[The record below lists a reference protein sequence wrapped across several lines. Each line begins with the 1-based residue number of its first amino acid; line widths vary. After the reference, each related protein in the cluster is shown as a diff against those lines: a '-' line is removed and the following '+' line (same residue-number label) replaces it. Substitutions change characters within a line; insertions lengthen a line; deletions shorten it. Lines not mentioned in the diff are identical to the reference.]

1 MSRENQVDLEVAVIG
16 MAGRFPGAQ
25 SVDAFWRNLRSGVES
40 IRDLSEDELQ
50 TAGVDR
56 EILAD
61 PRLVRRAADLQD
73 ADLFDAGLFGF
84 SPREA
89 ELMDPQFRVFLE
101 DAWAALENAGYLS
114 ERHDAR
120 IGVFAGAGPNS
131 YLLNNVYS
139 NPQAAQSVGAFQTSI
154 GNERDYLATHV
165 SYRLDLRGPSLAIQ
179 TACSTSLVAVHLA
192 CQSLLSHECD
202 VALAG
207 GVSVS
212 VPQTWGYLYEEGG
225 IASPDGRC
233 RAFDEAASGCVKG
246 NGSALVVLRRLAD
259 ALRDGDTI
267 RAIIKGSAVNND
279 GTMKV
284 GFTAPSDE
292 GQAGVIAEALA
303 AAGVEPSAISYVE
316 AHGTGT
322 TLGDPVELA
331 ALARAFGSPSGRS
344 RRCAI
349 GSVKTNVGHLD
360 AAAGVAGLIKT
371 ILALENREIPPSLH
385 FQRPNPKMNLASTPF
400 YVNAEL
406 RSWTADG
413 GPRRAGVSSFGI
425 GGTNAHVILEEPPPA
440 PAAARA
446 RPAQLLLLSARTESA
461 LAASSEALRARLGS
475 DCPLDLADAAYTLQ
489 VGRKRLPWR
498 RALVAQDAAQGVTAL
513 ASGTGRGTMRHHEG
527 RGAEVAFLFP
537 GQGAQHAGMAAG
549 LHRHEPVFRRAL
561 DRCAETL
568 RPLLDLDLREVIFP
582 RDGSRSAAE
591 ERLRQTSLAQ
601 PALFAVEYSLG
612 QLWISWGVRPVAM
625 AGHSIGEY
633 VAATLAGVMSP
644 EDALQLVAERGRL
657 MGTLPS
663 GAMLAVPVSEADLAT
678 RLARHP
684 GLAIAAVNGPSSCVA
699 SGAEAAI
706 ARLEQELEGA
716 GVAHRRVHTSHA
728 FHSAMM
734 DPILD
739 SFASLCGRVHLQ
751 APSIP
756 FLSNVTGGWISDEQA
771 IDPAYWAGHVRRTVR
786 FADNVA
792 ILAEDPS
799 RVLLEVGPGTSLSS
813 LAKQQ
818 AGPETIAVASL
829 RHPREGGDDEIALL
843 EALGKLWC
851 AGVDVDWAAFHE
863 GYDRRRIPLPTYPFE
878 RRRYWIEAGPATA
891 GPAGATA
898 SPKNADLGEW
908 FYAPGWKRS
917 LPRDQASPDD
927 SGWMV
932 FDDGSELAGA
942 VVDRARGRGG
952 DVVIVRPGAG
962 FAREEGGRFRI
973 DPRRGEDYE
982 ELMRE
987 VQARGSRLWR
997 VAHLWCADA
1006 ARVSSDS
1013 AQDLGFFSLLH
1024 LFQAIGA
1031 VMGGGEIR
1039 IAAVAGGIF
1048 DVTGEAVL
1056 CPERATLVGACRVAP
1071 QEYPGMACRVVDVSG
1086 SEAGEGARCVAVELD
1101 SPDNE
1106 RVVAWRGGHRWVPA
1120 YERIRLEPV
1129 PAEGEPWHAGEVF
1142 LLTGGTGP
1150 LELGLAARLIAAG
1163 AKGVAF
1169 LECESGAESS
1179 VEALRAGGAAAMHCS
1194 RARVTDRDALAAAV
1208 AQVRE
1213 RFGRLDAVFHTAG
1226 AIGGGMIQL
1235 KEREAAWGVLSPRLQ
1250 GARFLAEQLRDG
1262 EMLVLFSS
1270 AISAT
1275 GVFGQVDYCAASAYL
1290 DAFAHSRRHGSGPR
1304 VVALDWGTAHW
1315 DRWQDTAG
1323 LGSEALREQLRE
1335 IQDAV
1340 GITVEEGVEALQRA
1354 LALGAPQLVVSPQDL
1369 DELVAQSGS
1378 SSVAEFLEE
1387 IGGVSESA
1395 AGGEGREVV
1404 ALASDTERQVAGVWS
1419 RLLGIAKIGR
1429 NDSFFDL
1436 GGNSLLAIQLAS
1448 HLRKEFD
1455 IDLTIASL
1463 FESADLASLAAAVD
1477 AAGEERRQAQEVAR
1491 VLEEIEALSEEE
1503 IRSELDRGLGVREVV
1518 S

>member
-16 MAGRFPGAQ
+16 MAGRFPGAE
-25 SVDAFWRNLRSGVES
+25 SVEAFWRNLRSGVES
-40 IRDLSEDELQ
+40 IRDLSEDELRA
-50 TAGVDR
+50 AGVDA

-84 SPREA
+84 TPREA
-89 ELMDPQFRVFLE
+89 ELMDPQFRVLLE

-120 IGVFAGAGPNS
+120 VGVFAGAGPNS

-139 NPQAAQSVGAFQTSI
+139 NPQAARSVGAFQTSI

-165 SYRLDLRGPSLAIQ
+165 SYRLDLRGPSLVVQ

-192 CQSLLSHECD
+192 CQSLLNHECD

-207 GVSVS
+207 GVSIS

-225 IASPDGRC
+225 ISSPDGRC

-279 GTMKV
+279 GSVKV

-303 AAGVEPSAISYVE
+303 AAGVEPSTISYVE

-331 ALARAFGSPSGRS
+331 ALARAFGSPAGRS

-371 ILALENREIPPSLH
+371 TLALENREIPPSLH

-440 PAAARA
+440 PAPARC

-461 LAASSEALRARLGS
+461 LAAASEALRDRFGS
-475 DCPLDLADAAYTLQ
+475 DRPLELADAAYTLQ

-498 RALVAQDAAQGVTAL
+498 RALVAGDAAQGIAGL

-527 RGAEVAFLFP
+527 RGTEVAFLFP

-582 RDGSRSAAE
+582 RDDSRSAAA

-601 PALFAVEYSLG
+601 PALFAVEYSLA
-612 QLWISWGVRPVAM
+612 QLWISWGVHPVAM

-633 VAATLAGVMSP
+633 VAATLAGVMSL
-644 EDALQLVAERGRL
+644 EDALLLVAQRGRL

-663 GAMLAVPVSEADLAT
+663 GAMLAVQVSEADLAT
-678 RLARHP
+678 RLAGHP
-684 GLAIAAVNGPSSCVA
+684 ALAIAAVNGPSSCVA

-739 SFASLCGRVHLQ
+739 SFAALCGRVHLQ
-751 APSIP
+751 APVIP
-756 FLSNVTGGWISDEQA
+756 FLSNVTGGWISAEQA

-792 ILAEDPS
+792 ALAEDPS
-799 RVLLEVGPGTSLSS
+799 RVLLEVGPGASLAS

-851 AGVDVDWAAFHE
+851 AGVDVDWPAFHQ

-878 RRRYWIEAGPATA
+878 RRRYWIEAGSATA

-898 SPKNADLGEW
+898 APKNPDLGEW

-917 LPRDQASPDD
+917 LPRRAATSDD
-927 SGWMV
+927 SAWMV

-942 VVDRARGRGG
+942 VVDLARGRGG
-952 DVVIVRPGAG
+952 DIVIVSPGAG
-962 FAREEGGRFRI
+962 AVARGEGDRFRI
-973 DPRRGEDYE
+973 DPRRREHYE

-987 VQARGSRLWR
+987 VQVRGSRRWR
-997 VAHLWCADA
+997 VAHLWCADP
-1006 ARVSSDS
+1006 ARIARGAV
-1013 AQDLGFFSLLH
+1013 QDAGFFSLLY

-1031 VMGGGEIR
+1031 VMGGGEFR

-1048 DVTGEAVL
+1048 DVMGEAVL

-1071 QEYPGMACRVVDVSG
+1071 QEYPGMACRLVDVIA
-1086 SEAGEGARCVAVELD
+1086 SEAEEGARRVAFELD
-1101 SPDNE
+1101 AQDNE
-1106 RVVAWRGGHRWVPA
+1106 RVVAWRGGHRWVPS
-1120 YERIRLEPV
+1120 YERVRLEPL
-1129 PAEGEPWHAGEVF
+1129 PGEGEPWRAGEAF
-1142 LLTGGTGP
+1142 LLTGGAGP
-1150 LELGLAARLIAAG
+1150 LELGLAARLLAAG

-1179 VEALRAGGAAAMHCS
+1179 VEALRSGGAAIHCS
-1194 RARVTDRDALAAAV
+1194 RARVTDREALAAAV

-1262 EMLVLFSS
+1262 EVLVLFSS

-1290 DAFAHSRRHGSGPR
+1290 DAFAHSRRLDPGPR
-1304 VVALDWGTAHW
+1304 VVALDWGTANW

-1323 LGSEALREQLRE
+1323 LGSEALREQLRA

-1340 GITVEEGVEALQRA
+1340 GISVEEGVEALQRA

-1419 RLLGIAKIGR
+1419 RLLGIGKIGR

-1477 AAGEERRQAQEVAR
+1477 AALEERRQAQEVAR
-1491 VLEEIEALSEEE
+1491 VLEEVEALSKEE

>member
-1 MSRENQVDLEVAVIG
+1 MSKENQAVLEVAVIG
-16 MAGRFPGAQ
+16 MAGRFPGAD

-40 IRDLSEDELQ
+40 IRDLSEDELR
-50 TAGVDR
+50 ADGVDGAT
-56 EILAD
+56 LAD
-61 PRLVRRAADLQD
+61 PRLVRRAADLKG

-84 SPREA
+84 TPREA
-89 ELMDPQFRVFLE
+89 GLMDPQFRVFLE
-101 DAWAALENAGYLS
+101 DAWAALENAGYLA
-114 ERHDAR
+114 ERHGAR
-120 IGVFAGAGPNS
+120 IGVFAGAGPSS
-131 YLLNNVYS
+131 YLLNNVYA
-139 NPQAAQSVGAFQTSI
+139 NPQAARSVGEFQTSI

-165 SYRLDLRGPSLAIQ
+165 SYRLDLRGPSLVVQ

-207 GVSVS
+207 GVSLS
-212 VPQTWGYLYEEGG
+212 VPQTSGYLYEEGG

-233 RAFDEAASGCVKG
+233 RAFDAAAAGCVKG
-246 NGSALVVLRRLAD
+246 NGSALVVLRRLED

-279 GTMKV
+279 GSGKV

-303 AAGVEPSAISYVE
+303 AAGVDPAAISYVE

-331 ALARAFGSPSGRS
+331 ALARAFGAAPGRT
-344 RRCAI
+344 RRCAL

-371 ILALENREIPPSLH
+371 VLALENREIPPSLH
-385 FQRPNPKMNLASTPF
+385 FQRPNPKMDLASTPF

-406 RSWTADG
+406 RSWPADG

-440 PAAARA
+440 PAPGGA
-446 RPAQLLLLSARTESA
+446 RPAQLLLLSARTEAA
-461 LAASSEALRARLGS
+461 LAAASEALRARLES
-475 DCPLDLADAAYTLQ
+475 DPPVDLADAAYTLQ

-498 RALVAQDAAQGVTAL
+498 RALVARDAAHAAAGL
-513 ASGTGRGTMRHHEG
+513 ASGAGRGTPRHHEA

-561 DRCAETL
+561 DACAETL
-568 RPLLDLDLREVIFP
+568 RPLLDLDLREVIFA
-582 RDGSRSAAE
+582 RDDHRAAAE

-601 PALFAVEYSLG
+601 PALFAVEYSLA
-612 QLWISWGVRPVAM
+612 QLWIAWGVHPAAM

-633 VAATLAGVMSP
+633 VAATLAGVMSL
-644 EDALQLVAERGRL
+644 EDALLLVAQRGRL

-663 GAMLAVPVSEADLAT
+663 GAMLAVQLGEAELAT
-678 RLARHP
+678 RLARRP
-684 GLAIAAVNGPSSCVA
+684 GLAIAAVNGPASCVA
-699 SGAEAAI
+699 SGGEGEI
-706 ARLEQELEGA
+706 ARLEQELEAA

-739 SFASLCGRVHLQ
+739 SFEAVCRRVRFQ
-751 APSIP
+751 APSLP
-756 FLSNVTGGWISDEQA
+756 FLSNVTGGWISAEQA
-771 IDPAYWAGHVRRTVR
+771 TDPAYWAGHVRRTVR
-786 FADNVA
+786 FADNVSA
-792 ILAEDPS
+792 LAEDPS
-799 RVLLEVGPGTSLSS
+799 RILLEVGPGTSLSS

-818 AGPETIAVASL
+818 AGPEAIAVASL
-829 RHPREGGDDEIALL
+829 RHPRQGGDDEVAVL

-851 AGVDVDWAAFHE
+851 AGADVDWAAFHE
-863 GYDRRRIPLPTYPFE
+863 GYERRRIPLPTYPFE
-878 RRRYWIEAGPATA
+878 RQRHWIEAGPATA
-891 GPAGATA
+891 GPPGPAAA
-898 SPKNADLGEW
+898 AKNPDLGEW

-917 LPRDQASPDD
+917 LPRAAATAGD
-927 SGWMV
+927 SAWMV

-942 VVDRARGRGG
+942 VVDRARARAA
-952 DVVIVRPGAG
+952 DVVIVSPGAA
-962 FAREEGGRFRI
+962 FARGDGDRFRI
-973 DPRRGEDYE
+973 DPRRREHYE
-982 ELMRE
+982 ALMQE
-987 VQARGSRLWR
+987 VQGRGRRLWR

-1006 ARVSSDS
+1006 ARATPDS
-1013 AQDLGFFSLLH
+1013 AQDSGFFSLLH
-1024 LFQAIGA
+1024 LFQAIGT
-1031 VMGGGEIR
+1031 VLGGGEVR
-1039 IAAVAGGIF
+1039 VAAVAGGIF

-1071 QEYPGMACRVVDVSG
+1071 QEYPGLACRLVDVTG
-1086 SEAGEGARCVAVELD
+1086 LQAEEGARCVALELD
-1101 SPDNE
+1101 SPDHE
-1106 RVVAWRGGHRWVPA
+1106 RVVAWRGGHRWVPS
-1120 YERIRLEPV
+1120 YERIRLEP
-1129 PAEGEPWHAGEVF
+1129 PPEEGEPWHAGEAF

-1150 LELGLAARLIAAG
+1150 LELGLAARLLAAG

-1169 LECESGAESS
+1169 LECEPGAESS
-1179 VEALRAGGAAAMHCS
+1179 VEALRSGGAEIHCS
-1194 RARVTDRDALAAAV
+1194 RAKVSDRVALAAAV
-1208 AQVRE
+1208 AAARE

-1235 KEREAAWGVLSPRLQ
+1235 KEREAAWEVLSPRLQ
-1250 GARFLAEQLRDG
+1250 GARFLCEELRDG

-1290 DAFAHSRRHGSGPR
+1290 DAFAHSRRQGSGPR
-1304 VVALDWGTAHW
+1304 VLAIDWGTAHW
-1315 DRWQDTAG
+1315 DRWQGTTG
-1323 LGSEALREQLRE
+1323 LGSAALLEQLRA
-1335 IQDAV
+1335 IQEAV
-1340 GITVEEGVEALQRA
+1340 GITVEEGVEALRRA
-1354 LALGAPQLVVSPQDL
+1354 LTFGVPQLVVSPQDL
-1369 DELVAQSGS
+1369 EELVAQSGS
-1378 SSVAEFLEE
+1378 SAVAEFLEE
-1387 IGGVSESA
+1387 IGGATASA
-1395 AGGEGREVV
+1395 AGREGREVV

-1419 RLLGIAKIGR
+1419 RLLGIGKIGR
-1429 NDSFFDL
+1429 SDSFFDL

-1477 AAGEERRQAQEVAR
+1477 AALEERRQAQEVAR
-1491 VLEEIEALSEEE
+1491 VLEEIEGLSEEE
-1503 IRSELDRGLGVREVV
+1503 IRSELGGRGVEEVVRE
-1518 S
+1518 